1 MKKPGVD
8 AVKLDEFIYLGC
20 FESDHPKHD
29 GGEEKSAG
37 RMETGCYRVKEDGG
51 IDKNTWGI
59 EDILD
64 KKDAEHEAARH

>member
-37 RMETGCYRVKEDGG
+37 RMETGGVVTE
-51 IDKNTWGI
+51 
-59 EDILD
+59 
-64 KKDAEHEAARH
+64 